1 MKNLNQILAD
11 NQGLIPQQ
19 PQQLQVEWSKTS
31 ETERCELARTIFWKH
46 LRKRAQKELKA
57 DFVIDDENR
66 QQVSAFVAYFSNNED
81 RMRELEIDPRKGIIL
96 IGNPGS
102 GKSILFRTLRDVLES
117 RHEVEIGGRKLI
129 EARFFKR
136 CNLYT
141 CEHMAKLFMAKGEA
155 GLEHFSKGAVHRNG
169 RDKVL
174 KHACFDDLGAEELR
188 NVYGNKKEVMVDI
201 IQERYDLFLEHGLL
215 THFTSNLNPQEI
227 ENRYSSRIRSRIR
240 QMCNVIQLGASENYK
255 DRR

>member
-1 MKNLNQILAD
+1 M
-11 NQGLIPQQ
+11 
-19 PQQLQVEWSKTS
+19 
-31 ETERCELARTIFWKH
+31 ERCDLAKNIFWKH
-46 LRKRAQKELKA
+46 LRKRAQKELKQE
-57 DFVIDDENR
+57 FIVDDENK
-66 QQVSAFVAYFSNNED
+66 QQVSAFVAYFSDD
-81 RMRELEIDPRKGIIL
+81 RSRMAEMEIDPRKGIIL

-117 RHEVEIGGRKLI
+117 RHEIQLDGRTLF
-129 EARFFKR
+129 ESRLFRR

-141 CEHMAKLFMAKGEA
+141 CEHMAKLFMAKGEV
-155 GLEHFSKGAVHRNG
+155 GLEPFSKGAVHRNG

-240 QMCNVIQLGASENYK
+240 QMCNVIQLGATENYK